1 MKIFLFV
8 CLGSAPPL
16 WYKKWQQWRL
26 SETILYTIKW
36 GEIFSYLWHLG
47 VELSSWVLLCYTHSN
62 NILVFTSIA
71 RLSSFRILFIAFC
84 VIIFQKN
91 CFINWRDFSPLSF
104 VAVAGLLLADA
115 MQEYQRTLIS
125 DVQQQKQPFPS
136 QGKRHQASK
145 LWKSETGIKESL
157 VLAVGLHYNQFSF
170 GSGLLS
176 KFTWWK

>member
-1 MKIFLFV
+1 MTSWSGTQFLGF
-8 CLGSAPPL
+8 A
-16 WYKKWQQWRL
+16 
-26 SETILYTIKW
+26 
-36 GEIFSYLWHLG
+36 
-47 VELSSWVLLCYTHSN
+47 LLHHYN

-71 RLSSFRILFIAFC
+71 RLYSFRIAFC

-115 MQEYQRTLIS
+115 MQKYQRTLIS

-145 LWKSETGIKESL
+145 L
-157 VLAVGLHYNQFSF
+157 
-170 GSGLLS
+170 
-176 KFTWWK
+176 